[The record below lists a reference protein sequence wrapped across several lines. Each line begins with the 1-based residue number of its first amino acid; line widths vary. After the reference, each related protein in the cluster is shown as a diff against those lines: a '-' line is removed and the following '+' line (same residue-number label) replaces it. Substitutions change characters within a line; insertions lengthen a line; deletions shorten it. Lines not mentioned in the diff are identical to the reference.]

1 MLTIR
6 THTNLIFI
14 LIRHNDFLSIY
25 AKLYLKD
32 KTGDSM
38 KLELQK
44 SFNVLLIVI
53 ALGAI
58 YYFIAPHVA
67 GLLKITII
75 VLFIV
80 IALYSLTT
88 IFKREYDE

>member
-1 MLTIR
+1 
-6 THTNLIFI
+6 
-14 LIRHNDFLSIY
+14 
-25 AKLYLKD
+25 
-32 KTGDSM
+32 M
-38 KLELQK
+38 KIELQK

-58 YYFIAPHVA
+58 YYFIAPYIA

-75 VLFIV
+75 VLFIA
-80 IALYSLTT
+80 IALYSLST